1 MKLRGMLNFSIN
13 NHAGQ
18 LCRVLS
24 KTEEL
29 SLSTVKTGDHVTEPT
44 GLDKVRPKGKL
55 LTLQG

>member
-1 MKLRGMLNFSIN
+1 MLNFSIN